1 MGRHSIKVKIASL
14 LTVII
19 AALLVLLI
27 LFNSIFAEKFYLKDK
42 QKAMLDTY
50 NNIEDILD
58 KYDNNEITESQMSDS
73 IEKAITGNATAVLVV
88 NSDWSIVYVSTKAE
102 GELMGRL
109 RMSIFNGDI
118 FEGNDS
124 QQKDTG
130 NSTDASTEDSSKA
143 EKPTDTGTDDK
154 EPGDKYKVKPD
165 DKSSDTISMLGSGAV
180 EKREII
186 KFTDQY
192 TLQKIY
198 DDRMGDD
205 YLELWGTLDNGDS
218 IILRTAIQGIKDNIK
233 ISNTLI
239 RYVGIAVL
247 VVGVIAAF
255 IFSNYISR
263 PIKQLSHIAERMAHM
278 DFEAKYDGSDKGEIG
293 LLGNS
298 MNNMSRKLEENISQL
313 KAANL
318 ELKKDIDK
326 KEKLEEMRTEFL
338 SNVSHELKT
347 PIALIQGYAE
357 GLKEGIS
364 DDPESMD
371 FYCDVIIDEASKMN
385 TMVKKLLT
393 LNQIEFGKDDL
404 TVERFDIAEL
414 VESVVNTNELRASQ
428 KDIRIVFENKGQH
441 IFAWG
446 DEYKIEEVVTNYISN
461 AVNHCEGEKL
471 IKVRIDCDN
480 ENARVS
486 VFNTGKNI
494 PQEDIDRIWDKFYKV
509 DKARTR
515 EYGGN
520 GIGLSIV
527 KAIMDSLGKGYGVQN
542 KPDGVEFWFDLDTR
556 C

>member
-50 NNIEDILD
+50 NNIEDILG

-118 FEGNDS
+118 FEGNDV
-124 QQKDTG
+124 QQKDTENNTDTAG
-130 NSTDASTEDSSKA
+130 DNSKP
-143 EKPTDTGTDDK
+143 EKPTDAGNDDK
-154 EPGDKYKVKPD
+154 GHTDKYKVKPD
-165 DKSSDTISMLGSGAV
+165 DKSSDTINMLGSGVV

-186 KFTDQY
+186 KSTDQY
-192 TLQKIY
+192 MLQKIY
-198 DDRMGDD
+198 DDRLGDD

-218 IILRTAIQGIKDNIK
+218 VILRTAIQGIKDNIK

-247 VVGVIAAF
+247 VVGIIAAF

-364 DDPESMD
+364 DDPESME

-414 VESVVNTNELRASQ
+414 VESVVNTNELRANQ
-428 KDIRIVFENKGQH
+428 KDIRIIFENKGQH

-461 AVNHCEGEKL
+461 AVNHCDGEK
-471 IKVRIDCDN
+471 IIRVKIDCNN
-480 ENARVS
+480 EIARVS

-494 PQEDIDRIWDKFYKV
+494 PQEDIDQIWDKFYKV

>member
-50 NNIEDILD
+50 NNIEDILG

-118 FEGNDS
+118 FEGNDV
-124 QQKDTG
+124 QQKDTENNTDTAG
-130 NSTDASTEDSSKA
+130 DNSKP
-143 EKPTDTGTDDK
+143 EKPTDVGNDDK
-154 EPGDKYKVKPD
+154 WHTDKYKVKPD
-165 DKSSDTISMLGSGAV
+165 DKSSDTINMLGSGVV

-186 KFTDQY
+186 KSTDQY
-192 TLQKIY
+192 MLQKIY
-198 DDRMGDD
+198 DDRLGDD

-218 IILRTAIQGIKDNIK
+218 VILRTAIQGIKDNIK

-247 VVGVIAAF
+247 VVGIIAAF

-364 DDPESMD
+364 DDPESME

-414 VESVVNTNELRASQ
+414 VESVVNTNELRANQ
-428 KDIRIVFENKGQH
+428 KDIRIIFENKGQH

-461 AVNHCEGEKL
+461 AVNHCDGEK
-471 IKVRIDCDN
+471 IIRVKIDCNN
-480 ENARVS
+480 EIARVS

-494 PQEDIDRIWDKFYKV
+494 PQEDIDQIWDKFYKV